1 MKTKKRYILTI
12 EYIEGQ
18 DQCEFIEEKIVDESS
33 EEKPKVIGTLNLED
47 YFDEVTIAALRS
59 GTFGKT

>member
-18 DQCEFIEEKIVDESS
+18 DQCEFIEEKIIDESS
-33 EEKPKVIGTLNLED
+33 EDKPMVIGTIDLED
-47 YFDEVTIAALRS
+47 YFDEVTIACLTGNTIGRS
-59 GTFGKT
+59 